1 MAIFKN
7 AGVDGSAGSVNSLTN
22 DPKPP
27 IEYGRQAYSLTN
39 GTVGNTEV
47 AASVAVGDSLIV
59 VEGGSGYGSGGT
71 FTNQGVGT
79 GNANWQTAV
88 NLFTGQPAEGTVGNM
103 KLTTKVDGG
112 QIVSCV
118 VGTTQT
124 GTYKAGDTVIINAG
138 SPTHKARCMFTNKLP

>member
-7 AGVDGSAGSVNSLTN
+7 AGVDGSGSVNSLTN

-39 GTVGNTEV
+39 GTVANTEV

-59 VEGGSGYGSGGT
+59 VEGGSGYGSAGA
-71 FTNQGVGT
+71 FTNQAKGASD
-79 GNANWQTAV
+79 ANWATAV
-88 NLFTGQPAEGTVGNM
+88 NLFTGQPAVSSVGNM
-103 KLTTKVDGG
+103 KLTTKVENG

-118 VGTTQT
+118 VGTTQAST
-124 GTYKAGDTVIINAG
+124 FSAGDTVIINAG

>member
-7 AGVDGSAGSVNSLTN
+7 AGVDGSGSVNSLTN

-39 GTVGNTEV
+39 GSSTEV

-59 VEGGSGYGSGGT
+59 VEGGSGYGSGGA

-79 GNANWQTAV
+79 SNANWQTAQ
-88 NLFTGQPAEGTVGNM
+88 NLFTGQPAEGTVGTM
-103 KLTTKVDGG
+103 KLTTKVEGG
-112 QIVSCV
+112 QIVSCT
-118 VGTTQT
+118 VGTTQA

-138 SPTHKARCMFTNKLP
+138 SPTHKARCMFTNNLP